1 MTTSRTSCHPGFLLI
16 DSWWSKE
23 VNVNINFEKTKTT
36 EPLKWGL
43 HYFLILKPFLEKDPY
58 AKIQL

>member
-23 VNVNINFEKTKTT
+23 VNVNINFEKNKNYRAFKVGPALFPNP
-36 EPLKWGL
+36 EAPS
-43 HYFLILKPFLEKDPY
+43 
-58 AKIQL
+58 